1 LQGRRAS
8 CAYIVHCAIVHCGK
22 STRREVVYANERYR
36 ISSFNA
42 RRTAVGGCCSSKKVG
57 ARARDVERVNGS
69 LTKFFVLH
77 PLDVYVRLHAHKN
90 PRHPRPRWLPLPL
103 NQHLPARSLQAIE
116 DHRVRCSPEG
126 LPRPQA
132 LCRAIQCRLFLQR
145 TMGRGR
151 HCSGSSSKES
161 FPTSTL
167 SSIQPPIHLL
177 ALPCLADGARFLHP
191 QTTDVDGFFDSDV
204 AALAN

>member
-1 LQGRRAS
+1 MM
-8 CAYIVHCAIVHCGK
+8 HCGQHGGDGAAAEK
-22 STRREVVYANERYR
+22 WGQEREVEKG
-36 ISSFNA
+36 SM
-42 RRTAVGGCCSSKKVG
+42 
-57 ARARDVERVNGS
+57 S
-69 LTKFFVLH
+69 LTEIFVLH

-145 TMGRGR
+145 GMGRGR